1 MGDTDAAI
9 AWASAQ
15 PFGDGARIAITGF
28 CWGGTVVWM
37 AAASN
42 PAIKA
47 GVAWYGRLVAREGV
61 TEDRLYPVDIAGSLT
76 APVLGLYAENDGGI
90 PLDTVETLRARLA
103 QAAPTNPSAAAS
115 RIEVFPGTEH
125 GFHAD
130 YRRQYN
136 APAATAGWAKLLD
149 WFRAA
154 GV

>member
-1 MGDTDAAI
+1 MTSLAPDL
-9 AWASAQ
+9 
-15 PFGDGARIAITGF
+15 RIPVELWFRPG
-28 CWGGTVVWM
+28 
-37 AAASN
+37 
-42 PAIKA
+42 K
-47 GVAWYGRLVAREGV
+47 GRRA
-61 TEDRLYPVDIAGSLT
+61 
-76 APVLGLYAENDGGI
+76 
-90 PLDTVETLRARLA
+90 TLRARLA

-115 RIEVFPGTEH
+115 RIEVVPGTEH